1 VADLEVTEEIVALVA
16 GTASVVEVEETEDL
30 VAQERCLV
38 LFVTTVAEIVK
49 YLSAQL
55 GLDQYFVV
63 VVLRLRMAQD
73 HKDQLAQMT
82 ILE

>member
-1 VADLEVTEEIVALVA
+1 MTEEIVALVA

-30 VAQERCLV
+30 EAQERCLA

-55 GLDQYFVV
+55 GLDRYFVA